1 MFPSFLDFV
10 LTSASYYDCCTG
22 VSTTISA
29 NIYRNSKWN
38 ICIHGTGYYPE
49 LTGFKAKFFSITIGA
64 VSQCAIN
71 ISSDFF
77 RRHSISL
84 YFLFIWIMLNT
95 ASSRY
100 ESLYILSIIIS
111 IHLVEYLVGS
121 GSEVLSWYFYALY
134 PSGVVIALIV

>member
-1 MFPSFLDFV
+1 MKYLYSWHRVLPRTHWLKAEFL
-10 LTSASYYDCCTG
+10 TI
-22 VSTTISA
+22 TIS
-29 NIYRNSKWN
+29 
-38 ICIHGTGYYPE
+38 
-49 LTGFKAKFFSITIGA
+49 A

-71 ISSDFF
+71 ISSDIF

-84 YFLFIWIMLNT
+84 YFLFIWIMLTT